1 MAIPRDF
8 NGALLAE
15 VEDEIRFK
23 KARGGDHLC
32 CPFQCPNC
40 HSQNIR
46 GRDLI
51 TNEAEDEAFTCV
63 VIRATLDAFW
73 SHSSKTVQGHVREV
87 KNVIKYAEM
96 LGIPEPFPRLGPFPK
111 SHHLGML
118 KAGRTKGKEGVQ
130 YGTARKIRGTSTVIW
145 DASPESGA
153 DITLSSSSIKG
164 RYVATLNP
172 SEGRWYQYFARG
184 CCARMGDIV

>member
-8 NGALLAE
+8 NGASLAE

-63 VIRATLDAFW
+63 VICATLDAFW
-73 SHSSKTVQGHVREV
+73 LHSSKTVQGHVREV

-96 LGIPEPFPRLGPFPK
+96 LGIPKPFHRLGPFPK
-111 SHHLGML
+111 SPPPRHV
-118 KAGRTKGKEGVQ
+118 ARD
-130 YGTARKIRGTSTVIW
+130 YGDNVRVRG
-145 DASPESGA
+145 G
-153 DITLSSSSIKG
+153 
-164 RYVATLNP
+164 
-172 SEGRWYQYFARG
+172 
-184 CCARMGDIV
+184 